1 MIQPTQTQQPSSSRD
16 FDRKPLEKI
25 KLYPQKRINTL
36 DSPTLREIANQ
47 NAKKLRVDGKLVKM
61 GPTKL
66 RVDKLKKDKS

>member
-1 MIQPTQTQQPSSSRD
+1 MIQPTQTQQASSSHD

-47 NAKKLRVDGKLVKM
+47 NAKKLRVDGKLVKIRSS
-61 GPTKL
+61 K
-66 RVDKLKKDKS
+66 V